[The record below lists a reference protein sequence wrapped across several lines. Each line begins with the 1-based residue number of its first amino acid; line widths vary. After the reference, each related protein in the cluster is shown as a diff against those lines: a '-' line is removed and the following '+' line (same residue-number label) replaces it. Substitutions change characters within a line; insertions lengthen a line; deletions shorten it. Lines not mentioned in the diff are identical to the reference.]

1 MKILKPKSASVPQPK
16 QAVLAPNA
24 KDIVRNLL
32 MRKDGTVEAGY
43 RIGDVRYDYTGSGA
57 KASNIIHIADVF
69 ASLTGREYRERVSTR
84 PYPVQTW
91 ARNLDARTPTPSPD
105 MHTCD
110 LSMSKGDLLNGN
122 CGCETW
128 GKHLLRMQDRV
139 RSTGMDDKITCR
151 YFSLKPRLNPRA
163 DLHKQ
168 VTEYM
173 ATGKASKALRAV
185 LEDEKRVNDTVTAWA
200 GSRRMSEYE
209 QGWLR
214 VRSMSP
220 GVQPHGIINKDLNGW
235 DEMALPSLSA
245 DIHWEETPFGR
256 SVKVTSF
263 VQGQQVDTAVRVLTM
278 SRCTDLHYPENGL
291 PPWQVLS
298 ESAVDPEGRP
308 FTVEWS
314 ITGEIL
320 GSEELSSVVEFELRR
335 AKYVK
340 ADYEEHDEQAP
351 AAIDRAIE
359 IATESRD
366 QVTTGQPHEAGRF
379 LGQVNV
385 IITGHARAG
394 MTAEQVVEERC
405 AQFIQMYA
413 GAGIRMEFV
422 GADSQSFA
430 LNSTI
435 PGEPVD
441 RIGYQRRMRLPYL
454 AAGMPTVTTSVGDQ
468 RGPYLGH
475 TTGATRRAVMH
486 DPHYATE
493 GKNATTGREQNV
505 HLAVGTLGSGK
516 SVALGSIGFNAARRG
531 VRTIISDPSGPLAK
545 LTRMPELA
553 EISQEVNL
561 LDGRRGILSPA
572 SLIPNPAKEDY
583 PEPGDWAEALEQV
596 RAERRDLSVDI
607 ALRCLPEE
615 LVAEGSETLRQTRV
629 LLRLAARQHE
639 YWEVTSTLWHLVD
652 RLEMMPEAQAKEIA
666 GSLTD
671 ASTAPLLRLIFPH
684 RGTEPRFDHYEK
696 TLTVITTPGI
706 ARAAD
711 GVPRSDWNATEIG
724 ADVVLRLVGMFTNRL
739 IYSKTRDER
748 CVAIF
753 DEAESLTDFGA
764 GRSMLSR
771 LGRDHSKWNIAVY
784 LGVKHIGPEMLSGE
798 LKNFIASV
806 LVGRMASAEPA
817 IEALKLLGLTDE
829 RYVDILLG
837 LSRRLPGEF
846 VHADVDGRVGGLR
859 VDVDY
864 YPALKAAL
872 LTNPSPEGS
881 SHWALT
887 EENV

>member
-1 MKILKPKSASVPQPK
+1 MMGLTKKSVGLPQPK
-16 QAVLAPNA
+16 RITLAPNV
-24 KDIVRNLL
+24 KDVVRNLV
-32 MRKDGTVEAGY
+32 MRKDGTVLAGY
-43 RIGDVRYDYTGSGA
+43 RIGETRYDYTGSSA
-57 KASNIIHIADVF
+57 KASNITHIADVY
-69 ASLTGREYRERVSTR
+69 ANLTGREFHERVATR
-84 PYPVQTW
+84 PYPVQMW
-91 ARNLDARTPTPSPD
+91 ARNLDARTPNPTPD
-105 MHTCD
+105 IHTCD
-110 LSMSKGDLLNGN
+110 LSMSRGDLLNGN

-128 GKHLLRMQDRV
+128 GKHLLRMQHQIS
-139 RSTGMDDKITCR
+139 STGMDDKITCR
-151 YFSLKPRLNPRA
+151 YFSLKPRLSPRA

-168 VTEYM
+168 VQEFI

-185 LEDEKRVNDTVTAWA
+185 LEDEKRVNDTVNGWA

-214 VRSMSP
+214 VRSLSP
-220 GVQPHGIINKDLNGW
+220 GVQPHGLINKNLNGW
-235 DEMALPSLSA
+235 DEMSLPSLSA
-245 DIHWEETPFGR
+245 DIHWDETPFGR
-256 SVKVTSF
+256 SVKVTAF
-263 VQGQQVDTAVRVLTM
+263 VAGKEIQTAARVLTLA
-278 SRCTDLHYPENGL
+278 RCTDLHYPENGL

-298 ESAVDPEGRP
+298 ETAVDPNGRP

-320 GSEELSSVVEFELRR
+320 GADELSDTVEFELRR
-335 AKYVK
+335 AKFVK
-340 ADYEEHDEQAP
+340 HDYEEHDEQAP
-351 AAIDRAIE
+351 AAVDAAIE
-359 IATESRD
+359 IATQTRD
-366 QVTTGQPHEAGRF
+366 QVTTGQPHEAARF

-385 IITGHARAG
+385 IITGHAREG

-405 AQFIQMYA
+405 ESFIQMYA
-413 GAGIRMEFV
+413 GAGIRMQFV
-422 GADSQSFA
+422 GADVQSFA
-430 LNSTI
+430 LNATV
-435 PGEPVD
+435 PGEPRDTV
-441 RIGYQRRMRLPYL
+441 GYQRRLRLPYL
-454 AAGMPTVTTSVGDQ
+454 AAGMPTVTTSVGDH

-475 TTGATRRAVMH
+475 TSGATRRAVMH
-486 DPHYATE
+486 DPQYATE
-493 GKNATTGREQNV
+493 GKSETTGREQNM

-516 SVALGSIGFNAARRG
+516 SVALGSIAYNGVRRG
-531 VRTIISDPSGPLAK
+531 IRTIISDPSGPLAK

-553 EISQEVNL
+553 DVSQEVNL
-561 LDGRRGILSPA
+561 LNGRRGILSPA

-583 PEPGDWAEALEQV
+583 PEPGAWAEALEQV
-596 RAERRDLSVDI
+596 RAERKDLVIDM

-615 LVAEGSETLRQTRV
+615 LVEEKSEVRRRSRV
-629 LLRLAARQHE
+629 LLSLAARQHGN
-639 YWEVTSTLWHLVD
+639 WEITSTMWSLVD
-652 RLEMMPEAQAKEIA
+652 HLSAMEDPQAQEIA

-671 ASTAPLLRLIFPH
+671 ASMAPLLRLLFPN
-684 RGTEPRFDHYEK
+684 RGEEPRLDHYEK

-706 ARAAD
+706 SRAAD
-711 GVPRSDWNATEIG
+711 NVPRGDWNAIEVG

-739 IYSKTRDER
+739 IYSKPRDER

-753 DEAESLTDFGA
+753 DEAESLTDFGS

-784 LGVKHIGPEMLSGE
+784 LGVKHIGKEMLSGE
-798 LKNFIASV
+798 LKNFLASV

-817 IEALKLLGLTDE
+817 VEALKLLGLTDE

-864 YPALKAAL
+864 HPALKAAL

-887 EENV
+887 EETV